1 MNIDEVL
8 LKKVAANARLSL
20 TDAEVTEFLPQLQE
34 VFALFSALDE
44 VDVTGVGLTLQPV
57 PLSDI
62 LGDDVPEDSLSQ
74 EEALSNSPHR
84 QGEFFVGP
92 KTL

>member
-1 MNIDEVL
+1 MNIDDVL

-20 TDAEVTEFLPQLQE
+20 TDAEIAEFLPQLQE
-34 VFALFSALDE
+34 VFTLFSALDE
-44 VDVTGVGLTLQPV
+44 VDVTGVALTLQPV
-57 PLSDI
+57 PLSDV

-74 EEALSNSPHR
+74 KEALSNAPHR